1 MIELKQ
7 MDLFASDD
15 QDQIQDLRNKQDKM
29 RRGLFKRHDALLKL
43 ITSLSDEVL
52 LLKEELYEIRQ
63 DQMAKDQEV
72 LRLHPR
78 ENLG

>member
-7 MDLFASDD
+7 MDLFASDE

-29 RRGLFKRHDALLKL
+29 RKGLFKRHDALLKL

-52 LLKEELYEIRQ
+52 LLKEEVEEIRREGQ
-63 DQMAKDQEV
+63 IREEEI